1 MIAQLANR
9 SNASGTQ
16 PLDTPQ
22 DASSGAQQDT
32 QPLDTQQDTPQGA
45 SSGAQRWNLFPL
57 APQLAIPHNLPPHYL
72 HDSGEPPSWRYII
85 AFLCTERYNAMQTAK
100 SRAKVGV
107 LIAILL
113 ALNRQQH
120 ALTAPTGL
128 AGELCTLSTE
138 LIRIVAEE
146 TMEENRR
153 VGEAAG
159 L

>member
-1 MIAQLANR
+1 MPYISYSKFHTLARDLMIAQLANR
-9 SNASGTQ
+9 FNASGTQ

-22 DASSGAQQDT
+22 GASSGAQQDT
-32 QPLDTQQDTPQGA
+32 LQ
-45 SSGAQRWNLFPL
+45 WNLFPL

-120 ALTAPTGL
+120 ALTAPTRL
-128 AGELCTLSTE
+128 AGELCTLSTG
-138 LIRIVAEE
+138 LIQIVAEE
-146 TMEENRR
+146 TMKENRR